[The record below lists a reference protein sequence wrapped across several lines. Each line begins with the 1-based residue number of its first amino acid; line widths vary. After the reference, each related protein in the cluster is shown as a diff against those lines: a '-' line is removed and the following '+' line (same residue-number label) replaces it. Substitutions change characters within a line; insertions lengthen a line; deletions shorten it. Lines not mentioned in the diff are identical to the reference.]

1 MPLPDLARPSRV
13 EARLLMHKPVTSGTT
28 GVLTCPANTTI
39 RLRTI
44 YVSNQTSAAQTF
56 TVQIY
61 RGATMYPLNSGVT
74 VNAKNLFNVTT
85 MDDALYLEPGDILIF
100 EQTASTANTLTLFVS
115 YEAIT

>member
-1 MPLPDLARPSRV
+1 
-13 EARLLMHKPVTSGTT
+13 
-28 GVLTCPANTTI
+28 
-39 RLRTI
+39 
-44 YVSNQTSAAQTF
+44 
-56 TVQIY
+56 
-61 RGATMYPLNSGVT
+61 MYPLNSGVT